1 MTDEAVAELLTLT
14 CTVSDSGAIR
24 WFNSAGLL
32 HRVHG
37 PALIH
42 TNGTRYW
49 MQNGMRHR
57 ADGPAVIWYDGTVNW
72 YWNDTRLSE
81 QLWKRRVRQYNAALV
96 KSQQRECSEELTTG

>member
-14 CTVSDSGAIR
+14 CTVSDSSAIR

-32 HRVHG
+32 HRTHG
-37 PALIH
+37 PAIIH

-49 MQNGMRHR
+49 MQKGVRHR

-81 QLWKRRVRQYNAALV
+81 RLWKRRVRQYNAALV

>member
-1 MTDEAVAELLTLT
+1 MTDDALAEILTLT
-14 CTVSDSGAIR
+14 REVDEYEGIR
-24 WFNSAGLL
+24 WRNSDGQL

-37 PALIH
+37 PAIIH

>member
-42 TNGTRYW
+42 RYW